1 MLRRCNK
8 HSTSCSMSSVVQ
20 FGNLEVL
27 AWFKKGSDF
36 FLGKTSNKRAQLL
49 TGLKLI
55 QQELVK
61 INSSLTIKLF

>member
-1 MLRRCNK
+1 MLRRCTK
-8 HSTSCSMSSVVQ
+8 HSTSCSMSSAT

-36 FLGKTSNKRAQLL
+36 FLCKTLNKCAQLL

-55 QQELVK
+55 QHELVK
-61 INSSLTIKLF
+61 INSSLAIKLF